1 MNFPRAVLSILR
13 LHQALTTLHPL
24 PPRPS
29 RFSLPL
35 QLALAGALGIGS
47 LAIAQ
52 AETPAASLAAPTV
65 QLAVAAPASPAVALP
80 PVARQL
86 AAVDPRWS
94 SSFEAFAA
102 ADLKQAP
109 QPGGVVFVGSSSIR
123 LWNDLETSFAEQPV
137 VIKRGFGGSQLLD
150 CVKLVDR
157 LVLPYKPRMV
167 VVYAGEN
174 DLSEGATPRDVLE
187 RFTAFVRAV
196 KADLPE
202 SRIAFVSIKP
212 SPSRAGMLAAVR
224 ETNELIKAYS
234 VTEPSLDFIDVFSSM
249 LGADGQPRP
258 ELFLGDRLHL
268 NAEGYALWQR
278 IIALHLKG

>member
-1 MNFPRAVLSILR
+1 M
-13 LHQALTTLHPL
+13 HPL
-24 PPRPS
+24 PHRS
-29 RFSLPL
+29 LRFSLPL

-52 AETPAASLAAPTV
+52 AETPPPALAPATQ
-65 QLAVAAPASPAVALP
+65 QLAVAAPASPTVAVP
-80 PVARQL
+80 PVAQQL
-86 AAVDPRWS
+86 AAIDPRWS

-123 LWNDLETSFAEQPV
+123 LWNDLETSFADQPV

-150 CVKLVDR
+150 CVKLVNR

-196 KADLPE
+196 KAELPD

-234 VTEPSLDFIDVFSSM
+234 VTEPQLDFIDVFSSM

>member
-1 MNFPRAVLSILR
+1 MSALFALPARSLSTGALR
-13 LHQALTTLHPL
+13 
-24 PPRPS
+24 S
-29 RFSLPL
+29 RLPL
-35 QLALAGALGIGS
+35 QWVLAAVLAMGSLAGA
-47 LAIAQ
+47 Q
-52 AETPAASLAAPTV
+52 AEG
-65 QLAVAAPASPAVALP
+65 
-80 PVARQL
+80 PVAQTPPAQQL

-94 SSFEAFAA
+94 ASLEAFAA

-109 QPGGVVFVGSSSIR
+109 LPGGVVFVGSSSIR
-123 LWNDLETSFAEQPV
+123 LWNDLETSFADQPV

-150 CVKLVDR
+150 CVKLVNR

-174 DLSEGATPRDVLE
+174 DLAEGATPRDVAE
-187 RFTAFVRAV
+187 RFVAFVRAV
-196 KADLPE
+196 KADLPD

-212 SPSRAGMLAAVR
+212 SPSRSGMIAAVR

-234 VTEPSLDFIDVFSSM
+234 TTEPQLDFIDVFSSM
-249 LGADGQPRP
+249 LDVNGQPRG